1 MEFMATA
8 TQTIARISSRNFPC
22 DLCGSREFE
31 TVATADR
38 DNQPLTTVVCRRC
51 GLVSH
56 EEIPS
61 EEDLA
66 EFYGRRYR
74 QAYHGEVKPSAKRVV
89 RAWETGEALLRRL
102 ARFVKPGANVFEIGA
117 GIGCNVKVFDLA
129 GYNASGVEP
138 NHGFCHYSQ
147 QHLKTKVRN
156 QSLEDCAENGAFD
169 LVILVHV
176 IEHLRSPAAAL
187 KKIHGMLRPGGHLHV
202 ECPNLAGHSAPGKQ
216 FHFAHIYNFTAPT
229 LRMLAGK
236 CGFGVAHNFDI
247 KKHVHLRFLLRKIDD
262 ARFDLDESSY
272 DDTIAALSRQNTVS
286 YHTHPGYL
294 KRRLKKALGRVREQM
309 VARRRLREI
318 LAACQ
323 ST

>member
-1 MEFMATA
+1 MATA
-8 TQTIARISSRNFPC
+8 TTTSRQTSSRTASC
-22 DLCGSREFE
+22 DLCGGGEFE

-38 DNQPLTTVVCRRC
+38 DSKPLATVVCCRC

-61 EEDLA
+61 EADLA
-66 EFYGRRYR
+66 EFYGRQYR

-102 ARFVKPGANVFEIGA
+102 GKFVEPGASVFEIGA
-117 GIGCNVKVFDLA
+117 GIGCSVKVFDLA
-129 GYNASGVEP
+129 GYNASGIEP
-138 NHGFCHYSQ
+138 NEGFCQYSQ
-147 QHLKTKVRN
+147 QQLQSKLRN
-156 QSLEDCAENGAFD
+156 QSLEDVDETEAFD

-187 KKIHGMLRPGGHLHV
+187 KKIHGMLRPGGYLHV

-229 LRMLAGK
+229 LKMLAGS

-247 KKHVHLRFLLRKIDD
+247 KNHVHLRLLLQKSDT
-262 ARFDLDESSY
+262 AQFDLDESSFDY
-272 DDTIAALSRQNTVS
+272 TIDALSQHNTVT
-286 YHTHPGYL
+286 YHSRHGYL
-294 KRRLKKALGRVREQM
+294 KQRLKKAVGRVREQM
-309 VARRRLREI
+309 ACRRRLREI